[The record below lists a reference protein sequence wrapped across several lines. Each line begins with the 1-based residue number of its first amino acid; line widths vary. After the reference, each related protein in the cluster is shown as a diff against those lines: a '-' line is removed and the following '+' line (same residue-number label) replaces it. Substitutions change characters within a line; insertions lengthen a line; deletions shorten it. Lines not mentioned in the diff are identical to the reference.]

1 MIPMKNTFALILFA
15 LISTLSIAQ
24 KAARMNGEILVMLNE
39 KADISAIV
47 NQVNLEIGILPN
59 LKTEKLIS
67 PAMRTWLLSFDES
80 QIEMREILYKLQ
92 KAQGVQFAQVNHIIA
107 DRVTTPDDP
116 FFGQQWHHNQV
127 NDHDID
133 TDLAWDITTGGLTAT
148 GDEIVACVVETQG
161 AKWDQADI
169 LANHWVNEN
178 EIPDNGIDDDNNG
191 YVDDYDGWNISN
203 DTDNFSNGN
212 HGTQVS
218 SMIGA
223 KGNNATGITGVNWD
237 VKLMQ
242 VQMGGIS
249 EANVVEAYTYPMQ
262 MRKLYNQSGG
272 SQGAFVVVT
281 NSSWGTDFGQP
292 ADAPI
297 WCAMYDSL
305 GVYGV
310 LSCGAT
316 SNSAVNIDAVGDLP
330 TACPSEFLLS
340 ITATDN
346 NDVRDFAGY
355 GQTTIDLGAPGDQVY
370 LAGNTNYGN
379 TSGTSFASPCTAG
392 GVALLYSAPCTSIMA
407 IAYADPEMAAS
418 LIKGYIMDGT
428 DAVSNLTT
436 ETVTGGRL
444 NVNNSLNLLLENC
457 SSGDCIAPFAIQST
471 QTPSTTNYT
480 ITWAT
485 TDLMTSFFV
494 QYRIQGGNWILSNE
508 LFESSY
514 SINDLLTCT
523 DYEVQVSANCA
534 DSQSDWSTSYFF
546 TSDGCCEN
554 PSGVTVTGITENSVV
569 VSWNSVLAAASY
581 TLVYMPEVGF
591 ETIIDGISV
600 TSYTLTN
607 LAPCTNYSVYVYPN
621 CISGELPPP
630 SPIYFSTF
638 GCGACQDLT
647 YCETSGT
654 STLEWIA
661 GVSLNTL
668 DNATGDD
675 DGYADYTSL
684 GTILQPGGSY
694 EITLTPGFSG
704 SSFSEYFKAWIDYN
718 SNGVFDTNEL
728 VFDSNAGSNAAVSG
742 TVTVPLNATA
752 GSVRMRVSMAYVGM
766 FGGGNPPTACGAISD
781 GEAEDYC
788 ITIDGD
794 VAVSEKENAAA
805 TFTLFPNPATDLIS
819 WTTDKPIMTIEV
831 YSSTGTLVSKE
842 GVIGKNQINIYN
854 FAAGIYTLRATN
866 SLGQVFIKQVSV
878 TGK

>member
-1 MIPMKNTFALILFA
+1 
-15 LISTLSIAQ
+15 
-24 KAARMNGEILVMLNE
+24 
-39 KADISAIV
+39 
-47 NQVNLEIGILPN
+47 
-59 LKTEKLIS
+59 
-67 PAMRTWLLSFDES
+67 
-80 QIEMREILYKLQ
+80 
-92 KAQGVQFAQVNHIIA
+92 
-107 DRVTTPDDP
+107 
-116 FFGQQWHHNQV
+116 
-127 NDHDID
+127 
-133 TDLAWDITTGGLTAT
+133 
-148 GDEIVACVVETQG
+148 
-161 AKWDQADI
+161 
-169 LANHWVNEN
+169 
-178 EIPDNGIDDDNNG
+178 
-191 YVDDYDGWNISN
+191 
-203 DTDNFSNGN
+203 
-212 HGTQVS
+212 
-218 SMIGA
+218 
-223 KGNNATGITGVNWD
+223 
-237 VKLMQ
+237 
-242 VQMGGIS
+242 
-249 EANVVEAYTYPMQ
+249 
-262 MRKLYNQSGG
+262 
-272 SQGAFVVVT
+272 
-281 NSSWGTDFGQP
+281 
-292 ADAPI
+292 
-297 WCAMYDSL
+297 
-305 GVYGV
+305 
-310 LSCGAT
+310 
-316 SNSAVNIDAVGDLP
+316 
-330 TACPSEFLLS
+330 
-340 ITATDN
+340 
-346 NDVRDFAGY
+346 
-355 GQTTIDLGAPGDQVY
+355 
-370 LAGNTNYGN
+370 
-379 TSGTSFASPCTAG
+379 
-392 GVALLYSAPCTSIMA
+392 
-407 IAYADPEMAAS
+407 MAAS

-436 ETVTGGRL
+436 ETLTGGRL

-457 SSGDCIAPFAIQST
+457 SNGDCIAPFAIQST
-471 QTPSTTNYT
+471 QTPGTTDYT

-485 TDLMTSFFV
+485 IDIMTSFFV

-534 DSQSDWSTSYFF
+534 DSQSEWSTSYFF

-554 PSGVTVTGITENSVV
+554 PSGVTFTGTTENSVV
-569 VSWNSVLAAASY
+569 VSWNSVLAASSY

-591 ETIIDGISV
+591 ETIIDGV
-600 TSYTLTN
+600 LATSYTLTN

-668 DNATGDD
+668 DNTTGDD

-718 SNGVFDTNEL
+718 ANGVFDTNEL
-728 VFDSNAGSNAAVSG
+728 VFDSNTGSNAAVSG

-752 GSVRMRVSMAYVGM
+752 GAARMRVSMAYVGV
-766 FGGGNPPTACGAISD
+766 FGGGNPPTACGVISD

-794 VAVSEKENAAA
+794 VAVSEKENAEV

-842 GVIGKNQINIYN
+842 GVNGKNQINISN
-854 FAAGIYTLRATN
+854 FAAGIYTIRATN
-866 SLGQVFIKQVSV
+866 SLGEVFIKQVSV